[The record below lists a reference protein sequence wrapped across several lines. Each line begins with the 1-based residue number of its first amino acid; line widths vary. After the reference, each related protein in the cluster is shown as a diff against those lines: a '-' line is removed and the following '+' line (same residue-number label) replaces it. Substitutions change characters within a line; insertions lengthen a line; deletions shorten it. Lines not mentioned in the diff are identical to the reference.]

1 MCLSSAWSRSQQCRN
16 IHSLANSCFLYRT
29 GSICPH
35 ATSILLDKGCICF
48 LHFCYRVH
56 DTVFQP
62 HAAGFLQASC
72 SWFGGI
78 AAVGRDSPIFLP
90 CEKCCLA
97 EYWKAGRSEKTQAPG
112 LTGQSAAPNTKTAR
126 SGPLDATLKRETGAL
141 QGTKE
146 TARFHFFSFSWIY
159 ATSKPEDLV
168 LGKNNSNQ
176 GLDNTP
182 SGLRSTIKRSN
193 GHPHFHSRI
202 PSQALPIAGAPQAS
216 VLLHMESSYALRLSL

>member
-1 MCLSSAWSRSQQCRN
+1 MDVGGPVRGAQAR
-16 IHSLANSCFLYRT
+16 
-29 GSICPH
+29 
-35 ATSILLDKGCICF
+35 
-48 LHFCYRVH
+48 
-56 DTVFQP
+56 
-62 HAAGFLQASC
+62 GFTHEQ
-72 SWFGGI
+72 GG
-78 AAVGRDSPIFLP
+78 
-90 CEKCCLA
+90 
-97 EYWKAGRSEKTQAPG
+97 PG
-112 LTGQSAAPNTKTAR
+112 PE
-126 SGPLDATLKRETGAL
+126 PETGAL